1 MKLTKKDYKDILK
14 YYKVPRSNNR
24 SKNMKLAEHLLATKL
39 CRCIKKVQKTSA
51 LAEPAAIG
59 ICTKSIFK
67 TRNLKYHR
75 FTCKKGYKI
84 KGNKKHPALYKTN
97 TLKLRATKKR
107 R

>member
-14 YYKVPRSNNR
+14 YYKIHISNNN

-39 CRCIKKVQKTSA
+39 CRCIKKVQKNAA

-67 TRNLKYHR
+67 NRNLKYHS

-84 KGNKKHPALYKTN
+84 KGNKKHPALYKSN
-97 TLKLRATKKR
+97 KIKLRRTKR
-107 R
+107 RR